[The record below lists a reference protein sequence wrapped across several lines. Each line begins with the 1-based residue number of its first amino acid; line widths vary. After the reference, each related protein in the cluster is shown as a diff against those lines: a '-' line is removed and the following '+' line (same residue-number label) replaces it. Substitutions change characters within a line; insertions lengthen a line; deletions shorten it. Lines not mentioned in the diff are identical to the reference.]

1 MQFLVYILAYPLI
14 WIISK
19 FPFWL
24 LYGVSDILYLF
35 VYRIF
40 GYRKKVVQANLNLVF
55 PEKDQAE
62 IKLIT
67 KKFYYHLCDMIVESI
82 KSLSITEKELKIRYT
97 FTNVDLIKT
106 LEKENKSISLMIG
119 HYGSWEWIFIL
130 QSYIN
135 HKGYAIYKPL
145 ANKYFDRLIKKIRA
159 KYDSYLISTKEAF
172 KIINEANKKGQL
184 TINGFA
190 ADQSPKLNKKRYRS
204 EFMGINVPMFT
215 GAETMSKQLD
225 LTVLFLDVQRVKRG
239 FYQATFSFIA
249 KNPKDYKDYE
259 ITDKYFTILENQ
271 IRRAPEYYLWT
282 HKRWK
287 HREFSEEI

>member
-1 MQFLVYILAYPLI
+1 MQFIVYIFTYPLI

-24 LYGVSDILYLF
+24 LYGVSDVLYLL

-40 GYRKKVVQANLNLVF
+40 GYRKKVVHDNLKLVF

-62 IKLIT
+62 IKRIT
-67 KKFYYHLCDMIVESI
+67 NKFYHHLCDMIVESI
-82 KSLSITEKELKIRYT
+82 KSLSITEKELKTRYT
-97 FTNVDLIKT
+97 FTNVDLIKD
-106 LEKENKSISLMIG
+106 LEKENKSIALMIG

-145 ANKYFDRLIKKIRA
+145 ANKYFDRLVKRIRA

-239 FYQATFSFIA
+239 FYQATFSYIT
-249 KNPKDYKDYE
+249 KHPKEYKDYE
-259 ITDKYFTILENQ
+259 ITDKYFSILENQ
-271 IRRAPEYYLWT
+271 IRKAPEFYLWT

-287 HREFSEEI
+287 HRED